1 MRSAWTTSKGTRS
14 CIMHAEWDSF
24 ALTCSRCEGDH
35 AASNC
40 RMKRF
45 PRTTTTATKRN
56 YLPTY
61 PYARDEVRTN
71 PNYNNNNNSTVTPN
85 NNNKNNWKK
94 DEKYFKNKYLSPR
107 SPTRTPRTRTRRP
120 LGQQDLKKN
129 WTQTR
134 LCFIYLSLSSG
145 RRTKNVDLQQQQSQQ
160 DKQQQQQR
168 AFGRDLED

>member
-1 MRSAWTTSKGTRS
+1 
-14 CIMHAEWDSF
+14 MHAEWDSF

-85 NNNKNNWKK
+85 NNNKNN
-94 DEKYFKNKYLSPR
+94 
-107 SPTRTPRTRTRRP
+107 
-120 LGQQDLKKN
+120 
-129 WTQTR
+129 
-134 LCFIYLSLSSG
+134 
-145 RRTKNVDLQQQQSQQ
+145 
-160 DKQQQQQR
+160 
-168 AFGRDLED
+168 